1 MGQFFQEL
9 EEIAEAINRKIDELF
24 PTSFTKNADILFEAI
39 RYSAISASKKIR
51 GFLLVKTADIFNVN
65 REQSLKIAAAIE
77 MIHTYSLIHDDLPA
91 MDNDDYRRGKPSC
104 HKEFGEAIGI
114 LAGDALLT
122 YAFEVIASD
131 QDNIDPI
138 LRIKIIQEITRA
150 IGIKGM
156 IGGQVID
163 ITSQNMDYDDLKEV
177 HKLKTGAL
185 IEASCVAGAIMGH
198 AYSDE
203 ILVFREYAGKLGL
216 IFQMVDD
223 LIDEE
228 DDKEKA
234 NANLLNLMPIVKIKE
249 EIEELKRAAI
259 QGLKSLSN
267 LNIFNILILV
277 ELIDYIANQH
287 K

>member
-1 MGQFFQEL
+1 MRQFFQEL
-9 EEIAEAINRKIDELF
+9 EEITKAIDRKIYELL

-65 REQSLKIAAAIE
+65 RKQSLKIAAAIE

-91 MDNDDYRRGKPSC
+91 MDDDDYRRGKPSC

-131 QDNIDPI
+131 QANIDPI
-138 LRIKIIQEITRA
+138 LRIKIMQEITRA

-163 ITSQNMDYDDLKEV
+163 ITNQNMSSDDLKEV

-198 AYSDE
+198 ASSGE
-203 ILVFREYAGKLGL
+203 MLVFREYAGKLGL

-228 DDKEKA
+228 DDKENA

-259 QGLKSLSN
+259 QGLKN
-267 LNIFNILILV
+267 LNNHNILILV
-277 ELIDYIANQH
+277 GLIDYIANQR

>member
-1 MGQFFQEL
+1 MRQFFQEL
-9 EEIAEAINRKIDELF
+9 EEIAKAIDGKIDELL

-91 MDNDDYRRGKPSC
+91 MDDDDYRRGKPSC

-131 QDNIDPI
+131 QANIDPI

-156 IGGQVID
+156 ISGQVID
-163 ITSQNMDYDDLKEV
+163 ITSQNMSSDDLKEV

-185 IEASCVAGAIMGH
+185 IEASCVAGAIIGY
-198 AYSDE
+198 ASSDE

-228 DDKEKA
+228 DDKE
-234 NANLLNLMPIVKIKE
+234 NTNVNLLNLMPIVKIKE

-259 QGLKSLSN
+259 QGLKN
-267 LNIFNILILV
+267 LNNHNILVLV
-277 ELIDYIANQH
+277 GLIDYIANQR

>member
-1 MGQFFQEL
+1 MRQFFQEL
-9 EEIAEAINRKIDELF
+9 GEIAKAIDREIDELL

-91 MDNDDYRRGKPSC
+91 MDDGDYRRGKPSC
-104 HKEFGEAIGI
+104 HKEFGEAMGI

-131 QDNIDPI
+131 QANIDPI

-163 ITSQNMDYDDLKEV
+163 ITSQNMSSDDLKEV

-198 AYSDE
+198 ASSDE
-203 ILVFREYAGKLGL
+203 MLVFREYAGKLGL

-228 DDKEKA
+228 DDRENA

-259 QGLKSLSN
+259 QGLKN
-267 LNIFNILILV
+267 LNNHNILILV
-277 ELIDYIANQH
+277 GLINYIANQR